1 MTRLAVKD
9 ALLDAQLLRTA
20 GSAPYGGADLGECVA
35 AARPGP
41 GDRPGV
47 PGTIPGLAA
56 AAAAR
61 TLADTELAAGRT
73 ETARLAF
80 FRAASY
86 DRTAGVMLLGGPPDE
101 PAGGGLRAA
110 DRRVPAGSGAAP
122 AAPPEVVAIP
132 FEDTTLPGY
141 WFAPPTAP
149 RTPGPLCWC

>member
-35 AARPGP
+35 AAR
-41 GDRPGV
+41 RV
-47 PGTIPGLAA
+47 RGTDLGSWHDSWAAA

-86 DRTAGVMLLGGPPDE
+86 DRTAGVMLLGGPPDGRWRR
-101 PAGGGLRAA
+101 PTRGRPNRSAA
-110 DRRVPAGSGAAP
+110 ARP
-122 AAPPEVVAIP
+122 
-132 FEDTTLPGY
+132 
-141 WFAPPTAP
+141 
-149 RTPGPLCWC
+149 C